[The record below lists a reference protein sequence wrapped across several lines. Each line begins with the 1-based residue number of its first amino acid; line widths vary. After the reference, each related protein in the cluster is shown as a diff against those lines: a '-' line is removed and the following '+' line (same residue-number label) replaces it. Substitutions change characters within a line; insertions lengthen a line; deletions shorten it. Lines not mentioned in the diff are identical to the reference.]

1 MLKQT
6 LLLFWIALC
15 ATTIFAQD
23 YREIDGY
30 GNNLQNPEWGAV
42 GAHLLRITS
51 YSYADGISAP
61 AGFDRP
67 NPRTVSNSLY
77 AQEGELLPD
86 TLGLSDYLWAF
97 GQFVDHDITLVPS
110 DLTESIGIP
119 VAFQDEHMNPLG
131 LFPVFIPMSRSLAAY
146 GTGTDED
153 NPREHF
159 NEITSFLDGSSVY
172 GSDSTLAAYLRSFS
186 GGKLR
191 TSAGNLMPFNT
202 LTGEMDDP
210 IDETAP
216 PMENENRF
224 NDLLFMAGDVRA
236 NENPLLLAFHTIFVR
251 EHNRICD
258 TLIVKH
264 PDWSDEQIYQFAR
277 KLNGA
282 YLQNIAFYEWL
293 PTMGV
298 HLPEY
303 TGYDPNINPNVS
315 NLFSAVAF
323 RFHSLINSNILRID
337 EEGNTI
343 PAGHLS
349 LREAFFE
356 PFEVVNGGGLDP
368 LFKGMGVQ
376 VQQSFDTK
384 LVDDLRNFLFGPPNS
399 GAGGLDLASINI
411 NRARER
417 GIPDFNTI
425 REDIGMAPY
434 SRFDEVC
441 AEIAVSDEM
450 ESLYGDMYTI
460 DPFVG
465 LLAEDHEPGALFGE
479 TMIKII
485 RNQFTALRDGDRF
498 YFENDPM
505 FSEEDIADIR
515 STTMRDIVMRNTDIT
530 ILQKNVFIAMP
541 HDSICPAI
549 NEIAPLAGSV
559 KTENGIPIADVSL
572 DLEDQSLGATTAMS
586 SELGVYAINDL
597 PTCND
602 YDVRAYKNDNHIN
615 GVSTYDIVLAT
626 WHILGAQPLDSPYKI
641 IAADINN
648 SGSITTNDLIEMRRL
663 VLFLTTE
670 FANTTSW
677 RFIPADYE
685 FTNPLNPLAE
695 DFEKAVAISR
705 LTEYSKADFIGV
717 KMGDLNDSAN
727 PNLLQSAEE
736 RSFGEYT
743 FKTQD
748 REFEAEELVH
758 VDIYAGG
765 MEKMEGFQF
774 ALEFDTAALTH
785 IGNEALSLPN
795 LGDANF
801 ALHQDKG
808 LLACSWN
815 GHTTEEEAPLFR
827 MSFRA
832 KRNGKLS
839 QSIGFNAALRAE
851 AYNQSLDLMD
861 LELAFTNSDTVA
873 TNDMVDF
880 QLFQNMPNPFRENTT
895 VRFYLPE
902 DAVIQLS
909 IYDANGRLIHSED
922 GNFNKGYNEWSITSD
937 EVKRTGIFY

>member
-1 MLKQT
+1 M
-6 LLLFWIALC
+6 
-15 ATTIFAQD
+15 
-23 YREIDGY
+23 
-30 GNNLQNPEWGAV
+30 
-42 GAHLLRITS
+42 
-51 YSYADGISAP
+51 
-61 AGFDRP
+61 
-67 NPRTVSNSLY
+67 
-77 AQEGELLPD
+77 
-86 TLGLSDYLWAF
+86 
-97 GQFVDHDITLVPS
+97 
-110 DLTESIGIP
+110 
-119 VAFQDEHMNPLG
+119 
-131 LFPVFIPMSRSLAAY
+131 
-146 GTGTDED
+146 
-153 NPREHF
+153 
-159 NEITSFLDGSSVY
+159 
-172 GSDSTLAAYLRSFS
+172 
-186 GGKLR
+186 
-191 TSAGNLMPFNT
+191 
-202 LTGEMDDP
+202 
-210 IDETAP
+210 
-216 PMENENRF
+216 
-224 NDLLFMAGDVRA
+224 
-236 NENPLLLAFHTIFVR
+236 R

-258 TLIVKH
+258 TLIVQH

-303 TGYDPNINPNVS
+303 TGYDPTINPNVS

-434 SRFDEVC
+434 SRFNEVC

-465 LLAEDHEPGALFGE
+465 LLAEDHEPNALFGE

-485 RNQFTALRDGDRF
+485 RDQFTALRDGDRF

-530 ILQKNVFIAMP
+530 VLQKNVFIAMP

-559 KTENGIPIADVSL
+559 KTENGIPIAEVSL
-572 DLEDQSLGATTAMS
+572 DLEDQSLGAATAMS

-641 IAADINN
+641 IAADVNN
-648 SGSITTNDLIEMRRL
+648 SGSVTTNDLIEMRRL

-677 RFIPADYE
+677 RLCHRN
-685 FTNPLNPLAE
+685 TN
-695 DFEKAVAISR
+695 
-705 LTEYSKADFIGV
+705 
-717 KMGDLNDSAN
+717 
-727 PNLLQSAEE
+727 
-736 RSFGEYT
+736 
-743 FKTQD
+743 
-748 REFEAEELVH
+748 
-758 VDIYAGG
+758 
-765 MEKMEGFQF
+765 
-774 ALEFDTAALTH
+774 
-785 IGNEALSLPN
+785 
-795 LGDANF
+795 
-801 ALHQDKG
+801 
-808 LLACSWN
+808 
-815 GHTTEEEAPLFR
+815 
-827 MSFRA
+827 
-832 KRNGKLS
+832 
-839 QSIGFNAALRAE
+839 
-851 AYNQSLDLMD
+851 
-861 LELAFTNSDTVA
+861 
-873 TNDMVDF
+873 
-880 QLFQNMPNPFRENTT
+880 
-895 VRFYLPE
+895 
-902 DAVIQLS
+902 
-909 IYDANGRLIHSED
+909 
-922 GNFNKGYNEWSITSD
+922 
-937 EVKRTGIFY
+937 